1 MPLGAI
7 RSALRR
13 RTSALCLTL
22 GFLIH
27 CWKGYFLLKGC
38 PSVWPKPIAALIMLP
53 SLHIMCYPS
62 FEIQVLVLLE
72 FFVLLLVLQ
81 NKFLAYLSFLFCVD
95 VCVFGHSVV
104 TGVRKLK
111 YNDGLVK

>member
-22 GFLIH
+22 GFLIYY
-27 CWKGYFLLKGC
+27 WKGYFLLKGC
-38 PSVWPKPIAALIMLP
+38 PSVWSKPIAALIMLP

-72 FFVLLLVLQ
+72 FFVLLLFLQ

-95 VCVFGHSVV
+95 VCVFGHSIV